1 MTMTVKF
8 FKYVAFSALPV
19 LALGCTQS
27 TTSEDVSDAR
37 QDVIEE
43 QQDVTEEQQ
52 DVAEARH
59 EAMKPAIDSDDVA
72 DEQGDVQEEQQDV
85 AAAEATLKETERDFN
100 ATQARDAFAME
111 AQGKL
116 DEADRQLEALETRK
130 DSEED
135 AAAEATQL
143 EIDQLTTARDGLEAA
158 IDDLKGA
165 DLQHWQDH
173 KQHVQSAT
181 NELNAKLQPA
191 TR

>member
-8 FKYVAFSALPV
+8 FKHVAFSAVPV

-37 QDVIEE
+37 QEVIEE
-43 QQDVTEEQQ
+43 QQDVAEEQE
-52 DVAEARH
+52 DVADARH
-59 EAMKPAIDSDDVA
+59 EAMKPTIDSDDVSA
-72 DEQGDVQEEQQDV
+72 EQADVQEEQQDV
-85 AAAEATLKETERDFN
+85 AAAEAKLRETERDFN
-100 ATQARDAFAME
+100 ATQARDAFAMD
-111 AQGKL
+111 AQAKL

-130 DSEED
+130 DSETD
-135 AAAEATQL
+135 AVAEATQI
-143 EIDQLTTARDGLEAA
+143 EIDQLTTARDGLKSA

-173 KQHVQSAT
+173 KQHVQTAM
-181 NELNAKLQPA
+181 NDLIAKLQPA